1 MPAPNAISNDK
12 LFRLI
17 GTPRAPLLLDV
28 RSDED
33 YEADP
38 RLIPGAIRADDQ
50 ALAAFAAPTGAGS
63 AVGSVVAVCEA
74 GHRRCQGAA
83 AWLRAEGVACE
94 YLEDGFDAWRAA
106 GLPMIRPDKL
116 PARDAQ
122 GRTVWVTRAR
132 PKIDRIACP
141 WLIRR
146 FVDPRAVI
154 LFVAPS
160 EVLGVAERYG
170 AAPFDIEGVFFS
182 HRDELCSFDV
192 MLAEFGL
199 SVPALDRLA
208 RIVRG
213 ADTAQLELE
222 PEAAGLLAISL
233 GLSRMYADDLEQLD
247 AGMLVYDALYR
258 WARDASDETH
268 NWPTNKPR
276 A

>member
-63 AVGSVVAVCEA
+63 ATGSVVAVCEA

-94 YLEDGFDAWRAA
+94 YLEDGYEAWRAA

-247 AGMLVYDALYR
+247 AGMLV
-258 WARDASDETH
+258 
-268 NWPTNKPR
+268 
-276 A
+276 

>member
-63 AVGSVVAVCEA
+63 ETGSVVAVCEA

-94 YLEDGFDAWRAA
+94 YLEDGYEAWRAA

-132 PKIDRIACP
+132 PKFDRIACP

-146 FVDPRAVI
+146 VEDPRAVI

>member
-28 RSDED
+28 RSAED

-94 YLEDGFDAWRAA
+94 YLEDGYEAWRAA
-106 GLPMIRPDKL
+106 GLPMISPDKL

-170 AAPFDIEGVFFS
+170 AAPFDIKGVFFS

-213 ADTAQLELE
+213 ADTARLELE

-258 WARDASDETH
+258 WTRDASDETH